1 MSPRPFSILIVSAD
15 RTLLRR
21 MSKFLEIFGYE
32 VRQASSEAAALA
44 AAEANP
50 PDFLLVDGQLK
61 ETVSAVASKQ
71 ICRLIRRLDS
81 LVFTYCILLIDNPE
95 VAVLTESLE
104 AGFDDF
110 LTRDV
115 VYGELLA
122 RLRAGARVL
131 EYERRLAEQNGFDA
145 ITGLTERSA
154 WLRQWTVWQQA
165 VEVENK
171 TILAIPYLA
180 VLDFDSFGRFARA
193 QGLLNYRDLL
203 RSSAQ
208 AVQSALPANALAG
221 VLHDNRLAILFTS
234 RDDESAE
241 TATEQWLKTLRES
254 PLRISNLDV
263 HVTAS
268 IGFTAVQSHE
278 PADIALARA
287 TTALQL
293 AKASGRNCAV
303 HSDEVDDEQQA
314 WTEIAAEGR
323 LFATTLAR
331 DVMTPCPLL
340 IGADETVDQGLALAQ
355 QTQLQQL
362 PVVDADGRVLGLVT
376 AAQLQSARSHAGRP
390 RQASV
395 RLVRHVMQTGFP
407 KFNETTS
414 LNEMMEHFADSELD
428 VAVVVRDQRP
438 AGLVFCQGLAAL
450 NERLN
455 IAAFQPA
462 EVGAGSQY
470 LVVPEIYASDTE

>member
-21 MSKFLEIFGYE
+21 VSKFLEIFGYE

-44 AAEANP
+44 AAEASP
-50 PDFLLVDGQLK
+50 PDFLLVDGQLQD
-61 ETVSAVASKQ
+61 TASAVASKQ
-71 ICRLIRRLDS
+71 ICRQIRRLDS
-81 LVFTYCILLIDNPE
+81 LVFTYCVLLIDDPE
-95 VAVLTESLE
+95 VASLTESLE

-110 LTRDV
+110 LARDV

-131 EYERRLAEQNGFDA
+131 EYERRLTEQNGCDT
-145 ITGLTERSA
+145 ITGLMERSA
-154 WLRQWTVWQQA
+154 WLRQWTPWQQA
-165 VEVENK
+165 VEADK
-171 TILAIPYLA
+171 TVRTNPYLA
-180 VLDFDSFGRFARA
+180 VLDFDSFGRFARVR
-193 QGLLNYRDLL
+193 GLINYRDLL
-203 RSSAQ
+203 RNAAQ
-208 AVQSALPANALAG
+208 TIQSALPANALAG

-234 RDDESAE
+234 ANDE
-241 TATEQWLKTLRES
+241 TAEKTAESWLQSLRDT
-254 PLRISNLDV
+254 PLHVSNVDV
-263 HVTAS
+263 QVTAS
-268 IGFTAVQSHE
+268 IGFTAVQANE
-278 PADIALARA
+278 PADIALQRA
-287 TTALQL
+287 TSALQL
-293 AKASGRNCAV
+293 AKSSGRNCVV

-314 WTEIAAEGR
+314 WTELAGDGR

-355 QTQLQQL
+355 QTQLPLL
-362 PVVDADGRVLGLVT
+362 PVVDADGRLMGIVT
-376 AAQLQSARSHAGRP
+376 TAKLEAARSQPQRP

-395 RLVRHVMQTGFP
+395 RLVRHVMQTDYP

-414 LNEMMEHFADSELD
+414 LNEMMEHFADSEHD
-428 VAVVVRDQRP
+428 VAIVVRDQRP

-462 EVGAGSQY
+462 EVGAGSEY
-470 LVVPEIYASDTE
+470 LLVPEVYASDTE

>member
-32 VRQASSEAAALA
+32 VRQACSETAALA
-44 AAEANP
+44 AAEASP

-61 ETVSAVASKQ
+61 DTVSAVASKQ
-71 ICRLIRRLDS
+71 ICRQIRRLDT
-81 LVFTYCILLIDNPE
+81 LVFTYCILLVENPE
-95 VAVLTESLE
+95 VAALTESLE

-110 LTRDV
+110 LARDV

-131 EYERRLAEQNGFDA
+131 EYERRLTEQNGFDT
-145 ITGLTERSA
+145 ITGLLERSA
-154 WLRQWTVWQQA
+154 WQREWPIWQQA
-165 VEVENK
+165 VEADK
-171 TILAIPYLA
+171 TVRSAPYLA
-180 VLDFDSFGRFARA
+180 ILDFDSFGRFARVR
-193 QGLLNYRDLL
+193 GLNNYRELL
-203 RSSAQ
+203 RNATQ
-208 AVQSALPANALAG
+208 TVQRALPKNALAG
-221 VLHDNRLAILFTS
+221 VVHDNRLSILFTAA
-234 RDDESAE
+234 DDDAAGKAAE
-241 TATEQWLKTLRES
+241 AWLKALREATLRV
-254 PLRISNLDV
+254 SNADV

-268 IGFTAVQSHE
+268 IGFTAVQASE
-278 PADIALARA
+278 PADIAQQRA
-287 TTALQL
+287 TSALQL
-293 AKASGRNCAV
+293 AKSSGRNCVV

-314 WTEIAAEGR
+314 WTELAAEGR

-331 DVMTPCPLL
+331 DVMTSCPLL

-355 QTQLQQL
+355 QTQLPLL
-362 PVVDADGRVLGLVT
+362 PVVDADGRLLGLVST
-376 AAQLQSARSHAGRP
+376 TKLEAARSQAQRP

-395 RLVRHVMQTGFP
+395 RLVRHVMQTDYP

-414 LNEMMEHFADSELD
+414 LNEMMEHFADSEQD

-462 EVGAGSQY
+462 EVGAGSEY
-470 LVVPEIYASDTE
+470 LLVPEIYASDTE